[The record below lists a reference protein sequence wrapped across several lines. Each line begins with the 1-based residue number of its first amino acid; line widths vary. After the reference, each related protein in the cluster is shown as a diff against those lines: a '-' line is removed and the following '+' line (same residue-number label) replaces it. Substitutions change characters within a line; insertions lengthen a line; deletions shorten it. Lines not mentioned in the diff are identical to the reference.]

1 MAVTTNAS
9 KEGGLNVTKSNFL
22 GQIGLQKKM
31 YGAEEKRNTY
41 KNATKAARSNI
52 LDQPNERKARLCEAV
67 PCESE
72 TMELGLRHEEL
83 EPLLDFLYTG
93 SLPWEKMEKH
103 IHRLFSLAYSYEIL
117 YLWEFCARHIL
128 LSLTPSNALQVF
140 EL

>member
-1 MAVTTNAS
+1 
-9 KEGGLNVTKSNFL
+9 
-22 GQIGLQKKM
+22 M

-41 KNATKAARSNI
+41 KNATKVRIFFFQFPNLYAARSNI

-128 LSLTPSNALQVF
+128 LSLTPSNALHFF